1 VVSSVVSL
9 FRPLPARLTVCA
21 LLALFSAC
29 SSASEP
35 DGATESVVTAPDQRG
50 LLAPITPEDRAPIPE
65 RVNGLNQV
73 PPVPTEGRFEE
84 FEALRATYLIPE
96 DPELAGV
103 NVRVA
108 ARAFGAM
115 LLGSLREPAPSALNL
130 DLPGH
135 PVPVALPASLN
146 MLGRASLYQREAAT
160 GVDVGPSKP
169 ASDGRVWV
177 AVFQGASG
185 PIGAVVPVCVG
196 VTMRSDGA
204 VVVIELFEVPARLQR
219 QPVSREDFPVVL
231 CEVDLQTP
239 PDDGFVPAA

>member
-1 VVSSVVSL
+1 M
-9 FRPLPARLTVCA
+9 
-21 LLALFSAC
+21 
-29 SSASEP
+29 
-35 DGATESVVTAPDQRG
+35 TAPDQRG
-50 LLAPITPEDRAPIPE
+50 LLAPIQPEDRAPIPE
-65 RVNGLNQV
+65 RMNGLNKV

-96 DPELAGV
+96 DPELAKV

-108 ARAFGAM
+108 ARAFGGM
-115 LLGSLREPAPSALNL
+115 LLGSLREPVPSALNL
-130 DLPGH
+130 ELPGH

-146 MLGRASLYQREAAT
+146 MLGRASMYQREAVT
-160 GVDVGPSKP
+160 GVDVGPSK
-169 ASDGRVWV
+169 AATDGRVWV

-196 VTMRSDGA
+196 VTMRSDGSS
-204 VVVIELFEVPARLQR
+204 VLIELFDMPARLER

-231 CEVDLQTP
+231 CEVDLESL